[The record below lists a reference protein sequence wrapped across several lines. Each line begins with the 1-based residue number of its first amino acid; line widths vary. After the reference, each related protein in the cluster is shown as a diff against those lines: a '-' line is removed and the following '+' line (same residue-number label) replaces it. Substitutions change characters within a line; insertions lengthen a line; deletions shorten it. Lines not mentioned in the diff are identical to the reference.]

1 MRLLILIAFS
11 PVAFAAPPVALA
23 TPAAVATQLGAAT
36 EQLLVMAP
44 AVRSFELAEALRRA
58 AAERGVRV
66 FLLVSPAFV
75 DAGDSFVPALAVLPN
90 VQTRLA
96 LVDRAFVV
104 AGRGEGAFL
113 LEGEWLGENAP
124 APGSRDLYALTD
136 AAAVADRGRL
146 FGDVW
151 RAAPTYR
158 SLIERLPFDDAGEAP

>member
-1 MRLLILIAFS
+1 MRLLILLALS
-11 PVAFAAPPVALA
+11 PVAFAAPPEAFT
-23 TPAAVATQLGAAT
+23 TPAAVAVQVGAAT

-58 AAERGVRV
+58 AAERGVQV

-96 LVDRAFVV
+96 LVDRAFVI
-104 AGRGEGAFL
+104 AGWGEGAFL

-124 APGSRDLYALTD
+124 APGARDLYALTD
-136 AAAVADRGRL
+136 ATTVADRSRL

-151 RAAPTYR
+151 LAAPAYR
-158 SLIERLPFDDAGEAP
+158 SLIERLPFETGGSP